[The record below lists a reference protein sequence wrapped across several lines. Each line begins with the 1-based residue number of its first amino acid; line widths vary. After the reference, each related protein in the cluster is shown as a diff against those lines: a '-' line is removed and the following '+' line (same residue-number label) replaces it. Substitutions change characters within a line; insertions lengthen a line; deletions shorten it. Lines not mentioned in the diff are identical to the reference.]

1 MRIILHFIRE
11 NLLQILD
18 CTSIEMNIVMALFPL
33 IILIAMGYL
42 LKQTRFVTDEFW
54 GNSEKLNY
62 FILFPVLLFLNL
74 ASVELNLAT
83 ISSVLTVLVL
93 AIFIAALLLF
103 ILKKIY
109 VIPVQRFGVYMQS
122 QVRFNT
128 YIGLSLM
135 ASLFGPKGMQMFAML
150 IAIAIPLV
158 NILSVLALSSLS
170 WSTLG
175 RTIISITK
183 NPLILGCIVGVAF
196 NLLDLK
202 LIHSVEQLFK
212 LLAAMSLPLG
222 LFSVGA
228 ALQFDQ
234 FKTHSSRLLMNV
246 FGRLVLMP
254 LLAYGLCQIFGLSRL
269 DSMIVVTFFMLPTA
283 SASYILT
290 RVYQGDHALMAAV
303 ISLQTLCFAVSFP
316 VLMSLLF

>member
-1 MRIILHFIRE
+1 
-11 NLLQILD
+11 
-18 CTSIEMNIVMALFPL
+18 MNIVMALFPL

-62 FILFPVLLFLNL
+62 FILFPSLLFLNL
-74 ASVELNLAT
+74 SHVELEM
-83 ISSVLTVLVL
+83 LTVSSMLGILILIILL
-93 AIFIAALLLF
+93 AAMALF
-103 ILKKIY
+103 VAKKIY
-109 VIPVQRFGVYMQS
+109 NIPVQRFGVYMQS

-150 IAIAIPLV
+150 IAVAIPLV

-170 WSTLG
+170 WNTLG
-175 RTIISITK
+175 KTVISITR
-183 NPLILGCIVGVAF
+183 NPLILGCIVGVGF
-196 NLLDLK
+196 NLLNLP
-202 LIHSVEQLFK
+202 LIDGIGQLVK

-222 LFSVGA
+222 LLSVGA

-234 FKTHSSRLLMNV
+234 FKTNIYRLLMNV
-246 FGRLVLMP
+246 FGRLLIMP
-254 LLAYGLCQIFGLSRL
+254 ILAFAVCQAFDLSHLER
-269 DSMIVVTFFMLPTA
+269 MILVVFFSLPTA

-290 RVYQGDHALMAAV
+290 RVYQGDHRLMAAV
-303 ISLQTLCFAVSFP
+303 ISLQTICFAVTFP
-316 VLMSLLF
+316 ALMLLLP

>member
-1 MRIILHFIRE
+1 
-11 NLLQILD
+11 
-18 CTSIEMNIVMALFPL
+18 MNIVMALFPL

-62 FILFPVLLFLNL
+62 FILFPSLLFLNL
-74 ASVELNLAT
+74 SHVELEMATVSSMLGILILVILLA
-83 ISSVLTVLVL
+83 
-93 AIFIAALLLF
+93 AMALF
-103 ILKKIY
+103 VVKKIY
-109 VIPVQRFGVYMQS
+109 NIPVQRFGVYMQS

-158 NILSVLALSSLS
+158 NILSVLALSSLN
-170 WSTLG
+170 WHTLG
-175 RTIISITK
+175 KTVISITR
-183 NPLILGCIVGVAF
+183 NPLILGCIVGVGF
-196 NLLDLK
+196 NLLNLP
-202 LIHSVEQLFK
+202 LIDGIGQLVK

-222 LFSVGA
+222 LLSVGA

-234 FKTHSSRLLMNV
+234 FKTNIYRLLMSV
-246 FGRLVLMP
+246 FGRLLIMP
-254 LLAYGLCQIFGLSRL
+254 ILAFAVCQVFDLSHL
-269 DSMIVVTFFMLPTA
+269 ECMILVVFFSLPTA

-290 RVYQGDHALMAAV
+290 RVYQGDHRLMAAV
-303 ISLQTLCFAVSFP
+303 ISLQTLCFAVTFP
-316 VLMSLLF
+316 ALMLLLP

>member
-1 MRIILHFIRE
+1 
-11 NLLQILD
+11 
-18 CTSIEMNIVMALFPL
+18 MNIVMALFPL

-62 FILFPVLLFLNL
+62 FILFPSLLFLNL
-74 ASVELNLAT
+74 SHVELEMATVSSMLGILILVILLA
-83 ISSVLTVLVL
+83 
-93 AIFIAALLLF
+93 AMALF
-103 ILKKIY
+103 VVKKIY
-109 VIPVQRFGVYMQS
+109 NIPVQRFGVYMQS

-150 IAIAIPLV
+150 IAVAIPLV

-170 WSTLG
+170 WNTLG
-175 RTIISITK
+175 KTVISITR
-183 NPLILGCIVGVAF
+183 NPLILGCIVGVGF
-196 NLLDLK
+196 NLLNLP
-202 LIHSVEQLFK
+202 LIDGIGQLVK

-222 LFSVGA
+222 LLSVGA

-234 FKTHSSRLLMNV
+234 FKINIYRLLMNV
-246 FGRLVLMP
+246 FGRLLIMP
-254 LLAYGLCQIFGLSRL
+254 ILAFAVCQAFDLSHLER
-269 DSMIVVTFFMLPTA
+269 MILVVFFSLPTA

-290 RVYQGDHALMAAV
+290 RVYQGDHRLMAAV
-303 ISLQTLCFAVSFP
+303 ISLQTICFAVTFP
-316 VLMSLLF
+316 ALMLLLP

>member
-1 MRIILHFIRE
+1 
-11 NLLQILD
+11 
-18 CTSIEMNIVMALFPL
+18 MNIVMALFPL

-62 FILFPVLLFLNL
+62 FILFPSLLFLNL
-74 ASVELNLAT
+74 SHVELEMATVSSMLGILILVILLA
-83 ISSVLTVLVL
+83 
-93 AIFIAALLLF
+93 AMALF
-103 ILKKIY
+103 VVKKIY
-109 VIPVQRFGVYMQS
+109 NIPVQRFGVYMQS

-158 NILSVLALSSLS
+158 NILSVLALSSLN
-170 WSTLG
+170 WHTLG
-175 RTIISITK
+175 KTVISITR
-183 NPLILGCIVGVAF
+183 NPLILGCIVGVGF
-196 NLLDLK
+196 NLLNLP
-202 LIHSVEQLFK
+202 LIDGIGQLVK

-222 LFSVGA
+222 LLSVGA

-234 FKTHSSRLLMNV
+234 FKTNIYRLLMNV
-246 FGRLVLMP
+246 FGRLLIMP
-254 LLAYGLCQIFGLSRL
+254 ILAFAVCQAFDLSHLER
-269 DSMIVVTFFMLPTA
+269 MILVVFFSLPTA

-290 RVYQGDHALMAAV
+290 RVYQGDHRLMAAV
-303 ISLQTLCFAVSFP
+303 ISLQTLCFAVTFP
-316 VLMSLLF
+316 ALMLLLP

>member
-1 MRIILHFIRE
+1 
-11 NLLQILD
+11 
-18 CTSIEMNIVMALFPL
+18 MNIVMALFPL

-62 FILFPVLLFLNL
+62 FILFPSLLFLNL
-74 ASVELNLAT
+74 SHVELEMATVSSMLGILILVILLA
-83 ISSVLTVLVL
+83 
-93 AIFIAALLLF
+93 AMALF
-103 ILKKIY
+103 VAKKIY
-109 VIPVQRFGVYMQS
+109 NIPVQRFGVYMQS

-150 IAIAIPLV
+150 IAVAIPLV

-170 WSTLG
+170 WNTLG
-175 RTIISITK
+175 KTVISITR
-183 NPLILGCIVGVAF
+183 NPLILGCIVGVGF
-196 NLLDLK
+196 NLLNLP
-202 LIHSVEQLFK
+202 LIDGIGQLVK

-222 LFSVGA
+222 LLSVGA

-234 FKTHSSRLLMNV
+234 FKTNIYRLLMNV
-246 FGRLVLMP
+246 FGRLLIMP
-254 LLAYGLCQIFGLSRL
+254 ILAFAVCQAFDLSHLER
-269 DSMIVVTFFMLPTA
+269 MILVVFFSLPTA

-290 RVYQGDHALMAAV
+290 RVYQGDHRLMAAV
-303 ISLQTLCFAVSFP
+303 ISLQTICFAVTFP
-316 VLMSLLF
+316 ALMLLLP

>member
-1 MRIILHFIRE
+1 
-11 NLLQILD
+11 
-18 CTSIEMNIVMALFPL
+18 MNIVMALFPL

-62 FILFPVLLFLNL
+62 FILFPSLLFLNL
-74 ASVELNLAT
+74 SHVELEMATVSSMLGILILVILLA
-83 ISSVLTVLVL
+83 
-93 AIFIAALLLF
+93 AMALF
-103 ILKKIY
+103 VVKKIY
-109 VIPVQRFGVYMQS
+109 NIPVQRFGVYMQS

-158 NILSVLALSSLS
+158 NILSVLALSSLN
-170 WSTLG
+170 WHTLG
-175 RTIISITK
+175 KTVISITR
-183 NPLILGCIVGVAF
+183 NPLILGCIVGVGF
-196 NLLDLK
+196 NLLNLP
-202 LIHSVEQLFK
+202 LIDGIGQLVK

-222 LFSVGA
+222 LLSVGA

-234 FKTHSSRLLMNV
+234 FKTNIYRLLMNV
-246 FGRLVLMP
+246 FGRLLIMP
-254 LLAYGLCQIFGLSRL
+254 ILAFAVCQAFDLSHLER
-269 DSMIVVTFFMLPTA
+269 MILVVFFSLPTA

-290 RVYQGDHALMAAV
+290 RVYQGDHRLMAAV
-303 ISLQTLCFAVSFP
+303 ISLQTICFAVTFP
-316 VLMSLLF
+316 ALMLLLP

>member
-1 MRIILHFIRE
+1 
-11 NLLQILD
+11 
-18 CTSIEMNIVMALFPL
+18 MNIVMALFPL

-62 FILFPVLLFLNL
+62 FILFPSLLFLNL
-74 ASVELNLAT
+74 SHVELEMATVSSMLGILILVILLAAMA
-83 ISSVLTVLVL
+83 LFLV
-93 AIFIAALLLF
+93 
-103 ILKKIY
+103 KKIY
-109 VIPVQRFGVYMQS
+109 NIPVQRFGVYMQS

-150 IAIAIPLV
+150 IAVAIPLV

-170 WSTLG
+170 WNTLG
-175 RTIISITK
+175 KTVISITR
-183 NPLILGCIVGVAF
+183 NPLILGCIVGVGF
-196 NLLDLK
+196 NLLNLP
-202 LIHSVEQLFK
+202 LIDGIGQLVK

-222 LFSVGA
+222 LLSVGA

-234 FKTHSSRLLMNV
+234 FKTNIYRLLMNV
-246 FGRLVLMP
+246 FGRLLIMP
-254 LLAYGLCQIFGLSRL
+254 ILAFAVCQAFDLSHLER
-269 DSMIVVTFFMLPTA
+269 MILVVFFSLPTA

-290 RVYQGDHALMAAV
+290 RVYQGDHRLMAAV
-303 ISLQTLCFAVSFP
+303 ISLQTICFAVTFP
-316 VLMSLLF
+316 ALMLLLP

>member
-1 MRIILHFIRE
+1 
-11 NLLQILD
+11 
-18 CTSIEMNIVMALFPL
+18 MNIVMALFPL

-62 FILFPVLLFLNL
+62 FILFPSLLFLNL
-74 ASVELNLAT
+74 SHVELEMATVSSMLGILILVILLAAMA
-83 ISSVLTVLVL
+83 LFLV
-93 AIFIAALLLF
+93 
-103 ILKKIY
+103 KKIY
-109 VIPVQRFGVYMQS
+109 NIPVQRFGVYMQS

-170 WSTLG
+170 WNTLG
-175 RTIISITK
+175 KTVISITR
-183 NPLILGCIVGVAF
+183 NPLILGCIVGVGF
-196 NLLDLK
+196 NLLNLP
-202 LIHSVEQLFK
+202 LIDGIGQLVK

-222 LFSVGA
+222 LLSVGA

-234 FKTHSSRLLMNV
+234 FKTNIYRLLMNV
-246 FGRLVLMP
+246 FGRLLIMP
-254 LLAYGLCQIFGLSRL
+254 ILAFAVCQAFDLSYLER
-269 DSMIVVTFFMLPTA
+269 MILVVFFSLPTA
-283 SASYILT
+283 SAAYILT
-290 RVYQGDHALMAAV
+290 RVYQGDHRLMAAV
-303 ISLQTLCFAVSFP
+303 ISLQTLCFAVTFP
-316 VLMSLLF
+316 ALMLLLP

>member
-1 MRIILHFIRE
+1 
-11 NLLQILD
+11 
-18 CTSIEMNIVMALFPL
+18 MNIVMALFPL

-62 FILFPVLLFLNL
+62 FILFPSLLFLNL
-74 ASVELNLAT
+74 SHVELEMATVSSMLGILILVILLA
-83 ISSVLTVLVL
+83 
-93 AIFIAALLLF
+93 AMALF
-103 ILKKIY
+103 VVKKIY
-109 VIPVQRFGVYMQS
+109 NIPVQRFGVYMQS

-158 NILSVLALSSLS
+158 NILSVLALSSLN
-170 WSTLG
+170 WHTLG
-175 RTIISITK
+175 KTVISITR
-183 NPLILGCIVGVAF
+183 NPLILGCIVGVGF
-196 NLLDLK
+196 NLLNLP
-202 LIHSVEQLFK
+202 LIDGIGQLVK

-222 LFSVGA
+222 LLSVGA

-234 FKTHSSRLLMNV
+234 FKTNIYRLLMSV
-246 FGRLVLMP
+246 FGRLLIMP
-254 LLAYGLCQIFGLSRL
+254 ILAFAVCQAFDLSHL
-269 DSMIVVTFFMLPTA
+269 ECVILVVFFSLPTA

-290 RVYQGDHALMAAV
+290 RVYQGDHRLMAAV
-303 ISLQTLCFAVSFP
+303 ISLQTLCFAVTFP
-316 VLMSLLF
+316 ALMLLLP

>member
-1 MRIILHFIRE
+1 
-11 NLLQILD
+11 
-18 CTSIEMNIVMALFPL
+18 MNIVMALFPL

-62 FILFPVLLFLNL
+62 FILFPSLLFLNL
-74 ASVELNLAT
+74 SHVELEM
-83 ISSVLTVLVL
+83 LTVSSMLGILILIILL
-93 AIFIAALLLF
+93 AAMALF
-103 ILKKIY
+103 VAKKIY
-109 VIPVQRFGVYMQS
+109 NIPVQRFGVYMQS

-150 IAIAIPLV
+150 IAVAIPLV

-170 WSTLG
+170 WNTLG
-175 RTIISITK
+175 KTVISITR
-183 NPLILGCIVGVAF
+183 NPLILGCIVGVGF
-196 NLLDLK
+196 NLLNLP
-202 LIHSVEQLFK
+202 LIDGIGQLVK

-222 LFSVGA
+222 LLSVGA

-234 FKTHSSRLLMNV
+234 FKTNIYRLLMSV
-246 FGRLVLMP
+246 FGRLLIMP
-254 LLAYGLCQIFGLSRL
+254 ILAFAVCQAFDLSHL
-269 DSMIVVTFFMLPTA
+269 ECMILVVFFSLPTA

-290 RVYQGDHALMAAV
+290 RVYQGDHRLMAAV
-303 ISLQTLCFAVSFP
+303 ISLQTICFAVTFP
-316 VLMSLLF
+316 ALMLLLP

>member
-1 MRIILHFIRE
+1 
-11 NLLQILD
+11 
-18 CTSIEMNIVMALFPL
+18 MNIVMALFPL

-62 FILFPVLLFLNL
+62 FILFPSLLFLNL
-74 ASVELNLAT
+74 SHVELEMATVSSMLGILILVILLA
-83 ISSVLTVLVL
+83 
-93 AIFIAALLLF
+93 AMALF
-103 ILKKIY
+103 VVKKIY
-109 VIPVQRFGVYMQS
+109 NIPVQRFGVYMQS

-158 NILSVLALSSLS
+158 NILSVLALSSLN
-170 WSTLG
+170 WHTLG
-175 RTIISITK
+175 KTVISITR
-183 NPLILGCIVGVAF
+183 NPLILGCIVGVGF
-196 NLLDLK
+196 NLLNLP
-202 LIHSVEQLFK
+202 LIDGIGQLVK

-222 LFSVGA
+222 LLSVGA

-234 FKTHSSRLLMNV
+234 FKINIYRLLMNV
-246 FGRLVLMP
+246 FGRLLIMP
-254 LLAYGLCQIFGLSRL
+254 ILAFAVCQAFDLSHLER
-269 DSMIVVTFFMLPTA
+269 MILVVFFSLPTA

-290 RVYQGDHALMAAV
+290 RVYQGDHRLMAAV
-303 ISLQTLCFAVSFP
+303 ISLQTICFAVTFP
-316 VLMSLLF
+316 ALMLLLP

>member
-1 MRIILHFIRE
+1 
-11 NLLQILD
+11 
-18 CTSIEMNIVMALFPL
+18 MNIVMALFPL

-62 FILFPVLLFLNL
+62 FILFPSLLFLNL
-74 ASVELNLAT
+74 SHVELEMATVSSMLGILILVILLA
-83 ISSVLTVLVL
+83 
-93 AIFIAALLLF
+93 AMALF
-103 ILKKIY
+103 VVKKIY
-109 VIPVQRFGVYMQS
+109 NIPVQRFGVYMQS

-150 IAIAIPLV
+150 IAVAIPLV

-170 WSTLG
+170 WNTLG
-175 RTIISITK
+175 KTVISITR
-183 NPLILGCIVGVAF
+183 NPLILGCIVGVGF
-196 NLLDLK
+196 NLLNLP
-202 LIHSVEQLFK
+202 LIDGIGQLVK

-222 LFSVGA
+222 LLSVGA

-234 FKTHSSRLLMNV
+234 FKTNIYRLLMSV
-246 FGRLVLMP
+246 FGRLLIMP
-254 LLAYGLCQIFGLSRL
+254 ILAFAVCQAFDLSHL
-269 DSMIVVTFFMLPTA
+269 ECMILVVFFSLPTA

-290 RVYQGDHALMAAV
+290 RVYQGDHRLMAAV
-303 ISLQTLCFAVSFP
+303 ISLQTLCFAVTFP
-316 VLMSLLF
+316 ALMLLLP

>member
-1 MRIILHFIRE
+1 
-11 NLLQILD
+11 
-18 CTSIEMNIVMALFPL
+18 MNIVMALFPL

-62 FILFPVLLFLNL
+62 FILFPSLLFLNL
-74 ASVELNLAT
+74 SHVELEMATVSSMLGILILVILLA
-83 ISSVLTVLVL
+83 
-93 AIFIAALLLF
+93 AMALF
-103 ILKKIY
+103 VVKKIY
-109 VIPVQRFGVYMQS
+109 NIPVQRFGVYMQS

-150 IAIAIPLV
+150 IAVAIPLV

-170 WSTLG
+170 WNTLG
-175 RTIISITK
+175 KTVISITR
-183 NPLILGCIVGVAF
+183 NPLILGCIVGVGF
-196 NLLDLK
+196 NLLNLP
-202 LIHSVEQLFK
+202 LIDGIGQLVK

-222 LFSVGA
+222 LLSVGA

-234 FKTHSSRLLMNV
+234 FKTNIYRLLMNV
-246 FGRLVLMP
+246 FGRLLIMP
-254 LLAYGLCQIFGLSRL
+254 ILAFAVCQAFDLSHLER
-269 DSMIVVTFFMLPTA
+269 MILVVFFSLPTA

-290 RVYQGDHALMAAV
+290 RVYQGDHRLMAAV
-303 ISLQTLCFAVSFP
+303 ISLQTICFAVTFP
-316 VLMSLLF
+316 ALMLLLP

>member
-1 MRIILHFIRE
+1 
-11 NLLQILD
+11 
-18 CTSIEMNIVMALFPL
+18 MNIVMALFPL

-62 FILFPVLLFLNL
+62 FILFPSLLFLNL
-74 ASVELNLAT
+74 SHVELEM
-83 ISSVLTVLVL
+83 LTVSSMLGILILIILL
-93 AIFIAALLLF
+93 AAMALF
-103 ILKKIY
+103 VAKKIY
-109 VIPVQRFGVYMQS
+109 NIPVQRFGVYMQS

-150 IAIAIPLV
+150 IAVAIPLV

-170 WSTLG
+170 WNTLG
-175 RTIISITK
+175 KTVISITR
-183 NPLILGCIVGVAF
+183 NPLILGCIVGVGF
-196 NLLDLK
+196 NLLNLP
-202 LIHSVEQLFK
+202 LIDGIGQLVK

-222 LFSVGA
+222 LLSVGA

-234 FKTHSSRLLMNV
+234 FKINIYRLLMNV
-246 FGRLVLMP
+246 FGRLLIMP
-254 LLAYGLCQIFGLSRL
+254 ILAFAVCQAFDLSHLER
-269 DSMIVVTFFMLPTA
+269 MILVVFFSLPTA

-290 RVYQGDHALMAAV
+290 RVYQGDHRLMAAV
-303 ISLQTLCFAVSFP
+303 ISLQTICFAVTFP
-316 VLMSLLF
+316 ALMLLLP

>member
-1 MRIILHFIRE
+1 
-11 NLLQILD
+11 
-18 CTSIEMNIVMALFPL
+18 MNIVMALFPL

-62 FILFPVLLFLNL
+62 FILFPSLLFLNL
-74 ASVELNLAT
+74 SHVELEM
-83 ISSVLTVLVL
+83 LTVSSMLGILILIILL
-93 AIFIAALLLF
+93 AAMALF
-103 ILKKIY
+103 VAKKIY
-109 VIPVQRFGVYMQS
+109 NIPVQRFGVYMQS

-150 IAIAIPLV
+150 IAVAIPLV

-170 WSTLG
+170 WNTLG
-175 RTIISITK
+175 KTVISITR
-183 NPLILGCIVGVAF
+183 NPLILGCIVGVGF
-196 NLLDLK
+196 NLLNLP
-202 LIHSVEQLFK
+202 LIDGIGQLVK

-222 LFSVGA
+222 LLSVGA

-234 FKTHSSRLLMNV
+234 FKTNIYRLLMNV
-246 FGRLVLMP
+246 FGRLLIMP
-254 LLAYGLCQIFGLSRL
+254 ILAFAVCQAFDLSHL
-269 DSMIVVTFFMLPTA
+269 ECMILVVFFSLPTA

-290 RVYQGDHALMAAV
+290 RVYQGDHRLMAAV
-303 ISLQTLCFAVSFP
+303 ISLQTICFAVTFP
-316 VLMSLLF
+316 ALMLLLP

>member
-1 MRIILHFIRE
+1 
-11 NLLQILD
+11 
-18 CTSIEMNIVMALFPL
+18 MNIVMALFPL

-62 FILFPVLLFLNL
+62 FILFPSLLFLNL
-74 ASVELNLAT
+74 SHVELEM
-83 ISSVLTVLVL
+83 LTVSSMLGILILIILL
-93 AIFIAALLLF
+93 AAMALF
-103 ILKKIY
+103 VAKKIY
-109 VIPVQRFGVYMQS
+109 NIPVQRFGVYMQS

-158 NILSVLALSSLS
+158 NILSVLALSSLN
-170 WSTLG
+170 WHTLG
-175 RTIISITK
+175 KTVISITR
-183 NPLILGCIVGVAF
+183 NPLILGCIVGVGF
-196 NLLDLK
+196 NLLNLP
-202 LIHSVEQLFK
+202 LIDGIGQLVK

-222 LFSVGA
+222 LLSVGA

-234 FKTHSSRLLMNV
+234 FKINIYRLLMNV
-246 FGRLVLMP
+246 FGRLLIMP
-254 LLAYGLCQIFGLSRL
+254 ILAFAVCQAFDLSHLER
-269 DSMIVVTFFMLPTA
+269 MILVVFFSLPTA

-290 RVYQGDHALMAAV
+290 RVYQGDHRLMAAV
-303 ISLQTLCFAVSFP
+303 ISLQTICFAVTFP
-316 VLMSLLF
+316 ALMLLLP

>member
-1 MRIILHFIRE
+1 
-11 NLLQILD
+11 
-18 CTSIEMNIVMALFPL
+18 MNIVMALFPL

-62 FILFPVLLFLNL
+62 FILFPSLLFLNL
-74 ASVELNLAT
+74 SHVELEMATVSSMLGILILVILLA
-83 ISSVLTVLVL
+83 
-93 AIFIAALLLF
+93 AMALF
-103 ILKKIY
+103 VVKKIY
-109 VIPVQRFGVYMQS
+109 NIPVQRFGVYMQS

-158 NILSVLALSSLS
+158 NILSVLALSSLN
-170 WSTLG
+170 WHTLG
-175 RTIISITK
+175 KTVISITR
-183 NPLILGCIVGVAF
+183 NPLILGCIVGVGF
-196 NLLDLK
+196 NLLNLP
-202 LIHSVEQLFK
+202 LIDGIGQLVK

-222 LFSVGA
+222 LLSVGA

-234 FKTHSSRLLMNV
+234 FKTNIYRLLMSV
-246 FGRLVLMP
+246 FGRLLIMP
-254 LLAYGLCQIFGLSRL
+254 ILAFAVCQAFDLSHL
-269 DSMIVVTFFMLPTA
+269 ECMILVVFFSLPTA

-290 RVYQGDHALMAAV
+290 RVYQGDHRLMAAV
-303 ISLQTLCFAVSFP
+303 ISLQTLCFAVTFP
-316 VLMSLLF
+316 ALMLLLP

>member
-1 MRIILHFIRE
+1 
-11 NLLQILD
+11 
-18 CTSIEMNIVMALFPL
+18 MNIVMALFPL

-62 FILFPVLLFLNL
+62 FILFPSLLFLNL
-74 ASVELNLAT
+74 SHVELEMATVSSMLGILILVILLAAMA
-83 ISSVLTVLVL
+83 LFLV
-93 AIFIAALLLF
+93 
-103 ILKKIY
+103 KKIY
-109 VIPVQRFGVYMQS
+109 NIPVQRFGVYMQS

-150 IAIAIPLV
+150 IAVAIPLV

-170 WSTLG
+170 WNTLG
-175 RTIISITK
+175 KTVISITR
-183 NPLILGCIVGVAF
+183 NPLILGCIVGVGF
-196 NLLDLK
+196 NLLNLP
-202 LIHSVEQLFK
+202 LIDGIGQLVK

-222 LFSVGA
+222 LLSVGA

-234 FKTHSSRLLMNV
+234 FKTNIYRLLMNV
-246 FGRLVLMP
+246 FGRLLIMP
-254 LLAYGLCQIFGLSRL
+254 ILAFAVCQAFDLSHLER
-269 DSMIVVTFFMLPTA
+269 MILVVFFSLPTA

-290 RVYQGDHALMAAV
+290 RVYQGDHRLMAAV
-303 ISLQTLCFAVSFP
+303 ISLQTLCFAVTFP
-316 VLMSLLF
+316 ALMLLLP

>member
-1 MRIILHFIRE
+1 
-11 NLLQILD
+11 
-18 CTSIEMNIVMALFPL
+18 MNIVMALFPL

-62 FILFPVLLFLNL
+62 FILFPSLLFLNL
-74 ASVELNLAT
+74 SHVELEMATVSSMLGILILVILLA
-83 ISSVLTVLVL
+83 
-93 AIFIAALLLF
+93 AMALF
-103 ILKKIY
+103 VVKKIY
-109 VIPVQRFGVYMQS
+109 NIPVQRFGVYMQS

-158 NILSVLALSSLS
+158 NILSVLALSSLN
-170 WSTLG
+170 WHTLG
-175 RTIISITK
+175 KTVISITR
-183 NPLILGCIVGVAF
+183 NPLILGCIVGVGF
-196 NLLDLK
+196 NLLNLP
-202 LIHSVEQLFK
+202 LIDGIGQLVK

-222 LFSVGA
+222 LLSVGA

-234 FKTHSSRLLMNV
+234 FKTNIYRLLMNV
-246 FGRLVLMP
+246 FGRLLIMP
-254 LLAYGLCQIFGLSRL
+254 ILAFAVCQAFDLSHL
-269 DSMIVVTFFMLPTA
+269 ECMILVVFFSLPTA

-290 RVYQGDHALMAAV
+290 RVYQGDHRLMAAV
-303 ISLQTLCFAVSFP
+303 ISLQTLCFAVTFP
-316 VLMSLLF
+316 ALMLLLP

>member
-1 MRIILHFIRE
+1 
-11 NLLQILD
+11 
-18 CTSIEMNIVMALFPL
+18 MNIVMALFPL

-62 FILFPVLLFLNL
+62 FILFPSLLFLNL
-74 ASVELNLAT
+74 SHVELEMATVSSMLGILILVILLAAMA
-83 ISSVLTVLVL
+83 LFLV
-93 AIFIAALLLF
+93 
-103 ILKKIY
+103 KKIY
-109 VIPVQRFGVYMQS
+109 NIPVQRFGVYMQS

-158 NILSVLALSSLS
+158 NILSVLALSSLN
-170 WSTLG
+170 WHTLG
-175 RTIISITK
+175 KTIISISK
-183 NPLILGCIVGVAF
+183 NPLILGCIVGVGF
-196 NLLDLK
+196 NLLNLP
-202 LIHSVEQLFK
+202 LIDGIGQLVK

-222 LFSVGA
+222 LLSVGA

-234 FKTHSSRLLMNV
+234 FKTNIYRLLMNV
-246 FGRLVLMP
+246 FGRLLIMP
-254 LLAYGLCQIFGLSRL
+254 ILAFAVCQAFDLSHLER
-269 DSMIVVTFFMLPTA
+269 MILVVFFSLPTA

-290 RVYQGDHALMAAV
+290 RVYQGDHRLMAVV
-303 ISLQTLCFAVSFP
+303 ISLQTLCFAVTFP
-316 VLMSLLF
+316 ALMLLLP

>member
-1 MRIILHFIRE
+1 
-11 NLLQILD
+11 
-18 CTSIEMNIVMALFPL
+18 MNIVMALFPL

-62 FILFPVLLFLNL
+62 FILFPSLLFLNL
-74 ASVELNLAT
+74 SHVELEMATVSSMLGILILVILLAAMA
-83 ISSVLTVLVL
+83 LFLV
-93 AIFIAALLLF
+93 
-103 ILKKIY
+103 KKIY
-109 VIPVQRFGVYMQS
+109 NIPVQRFGVYMQS

-158 NILSVLALSSLS
+158 NILSVLALSSLN
-170 WSTLG
+170 WHTLG
-175 RTIISITK
+175 KTVISITR
-183 NPLILGCIVGVAF
+183 NPLILGCIVGVGF
-196 NLLDLK
+196 NLLNLP
-202 LIHSVEQLFK
+202 LIDGIGQLVK

-222 LFSVGA
+222 LLSVGA

-234 FKTHSSRLLMNV
+234 FKTNIYRLLMSV
-246 FGRLVLMP
+246 FGRLLIMP
-254 LLAYGLCQIFGLSRL
+254 ILAFAVCQAFDLSHL
-269 DSMIVVTFFMLPTA
+269 ECMILVVFFSLPTA

-290 RVYQGDHALMAAV
+290 RVYQGDHRLMAAV
-303 ISLQTLCFAVSFP
+303 ISLQTLCFAVTFP
-316 VLMSLLF
+316 ALMLLLP

>member
-1 MRIILHFIRE
+1 
-11 NLLQILD
+11 
-18 CTSIEMNIVMALFPL
+18 MNIVMALFPL

-62 FILFPVLLFLNL
+62 FILFPSLLFLNL
-74 ASVELNLAT
+74 SHVELEMATVSSMLGILILVILLAAMA
-83 ISSVLTVLVL
+83 LFLV
-93 AIFIAALLLF
+93 
-103 ILKKIY
+103 KKIY
-109 VIPVQRFGVYMQS
+109 NIPVQRFGVYMQS

-158 NILSVLALSSLS
+158 NILSVLALSSLN
-170 WSTLG
+170 WHTLG
-175 RTIISITK
+175 KTIISISK
-183 NPLILGCIVGVAF
+183 NPLILGCIVGVGF
-196 NLLDLK
+196 NLLHLP
-202 LIHSVEQLFK
+202 LIDGIGQLVK

-222 LFSVGA
+222 LLSVGA

-234 FKTHSSRLLMNV
+234 FKTNIYRLLMNV
-246 FGRLVLMP
+246 FGRLLIMP
-254 LLAYGLCQIFGLSRL
+254 ILAFAVCQAFDLSHLER
-269 DSMIVVTFFMLPTA
+269 MILVVFFSLPTA

-290 RVYQGDHALMAAV
+290 RVYQGDHRLMAVV
-303 ISLQTLCFAVSFP
+303 ISLQTLCFAVTFP
-316 VLMSLLF
+316 ALMLLLP

>member
-1 MRIILHFIRE
+1 
-11 NLLQILD
+11 
-18 CTSIEMNIVMALFPL
+18 MNIVMALFPL

-62 FILFPVLLFLNL
+62 FILFPSLLFLNL
-74 ASVELNLAT
+74 SHVELEMATVSSMLGILILVILLA
-83 ISSVLTVLVL
+83 
-93 AIFIAALLLF
+93 AMALF
-103 ILKKIY
+103 VVKKIY
-109 VIPVQRFGVYMQS
+109 NIPVQRFGVYMQS

-150 IAIAIPLV
+150 IAVAIPLV

-170 WSTLG
+170 WNTLG
-175 RTIISITK
+175 KTVISITR
-183 NPLILGCIVGVAF
+183 NPLILGCIVGVGF
-196 NLLDLK
+196 NLLNLP
-202 LIHSVEQLFK
+202 LIDGIGQLVK

-222 LFSVGA
+222 LLSVGA

-234 FKTHSSRLLMNV
+234 FKTNIYRLLMSV
-246 FGRLVLMP
+246 FGRLLIMP
-254 LLAYGLCQIFGLSRL
+254 ILAFAVCQAFDLSHL
-269 DSMIVVTFFMLPTA
+269 ECMILVVFFSLPTA

-290 RVYQGDHALMAAV
+290 RVYQGDHRLMAAV
-303 ISLQTLCFAVSFP
+303 ISLQTICFAVTFP
-316 VLMSLLF
+316 ALMLLLP